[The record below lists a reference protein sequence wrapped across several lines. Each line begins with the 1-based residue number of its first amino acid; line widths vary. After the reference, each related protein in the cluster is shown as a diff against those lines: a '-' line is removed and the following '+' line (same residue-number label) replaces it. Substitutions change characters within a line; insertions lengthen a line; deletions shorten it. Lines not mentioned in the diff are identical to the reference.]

1 MKNLEG
7 NNGTRLNLE
16 GRLTLNFTNCNV
28 QMCAPQAFL
37 VLQFSLD
44 EICCKLELVQVIYKK
59 EGLQSRFQI
68 V

>member
-44 EICCKLELVQVIYKK
+44 EM
-59 EGLQSRFQI
+59 LQA
-68 V
+68 